1 MNIRLQKKMR
11 HSVAPT
17 SQKVSYDLNSQVEL
31 RFILRGYI
39 EGHTIR
45 VNGDIAITGVNLLT
59 TNSVYGTACWIPT
72 QPGIHSMIGGLV
84 VERNGMQ
91 IETENNYAQMA
102 AAALAAA
109 NTSRDVVSTA
119 ASIMELRSGG
129 ISTMGPCITAL
140 ASGAPPLEV
149 NHLSFSVQPICG
161 LTRMGLID
169 GDKNNYVLVLR
180 LNLPN
185 AFLVN
190 TFAGV
195 TPVVTLSN
203 VYCSYSTWSPEAA
216 LKVLALPAIKDQ
228 PMLTIVT
235 LSASLT
241 SLQETV
247 SLNVNMPGPVLGWFA
262 NFAPSAA
269 LSSVAIDNYACYQP
283 NQLQRVRFLLNGSDF
298 EQRFPYQLA
307 PITSDPLLL
316 YEKAS
321 SAVALL
327 RCGVVGSDDTPDG
340 SYGAR
345 ERESSGAAFI
355 IGQKYEPAI
364 DMRGSN
370 ILGVEVV
377 SGGGGLYPI
386 SGATPWQ
393 MYISFIVSLGSERP

>member
-1 MNIRLQKKMR
+1 MR

-45 VNGDIAITGVNLLT
+45 VNGDIGITGVNLLT
-59 TNSVYGTACWIPT
+59 TNSVYGNACWIPT
-72 QPGIHSMIGGLV
+72 QPGIHSMINGLV

-102 AAALAAA
+102 AAAIAAA
-109 NTSRDVVSTA
+109 NTSCDIVSTA

-140 ASGAPPLEV
+140 ATGAAPLEV

-190 TFAGV
+190 TFEGV

-216 LKVLALPAIKDQ
+216 LKVLALPAIKEQ
-228 PMLTIVT
+228 PMLTVVT

-262 NFAPSAA
+262 NFAPSAV
-269 LSSVAIDNYACYQP
+269 LGSVAADSYACYQP

-321 SAVALL
+321 SAAALL

-386 SGATPWQ
+386 AGATPWQ
-393 MYISFIVSLGSERP
+393 MYISFIVNLAV